1 MAARENPMNGAGPA
15 TAPLH
20 LLERAMDLRSR
31 RHERI
36 AVNLAN
42 RDTPGFRAF
51 EVDLAAALST
61 EAETAGT
68 PALER
73 THPSHQAGAGEM
85 TPERTPLRPV
95 ERSPGSARG
104 DGNTVDLD
112 REMARLSENALMY
125 TAAARVLAAEYAR
138 VRDAIEE

>member
-1 MAARENPMNGAGPA
+1 MNGAGPA
-15 TAPLH
+15 TAPLQ

-36 AVNLAN
+36 AINLAN

-51 EVDLAAALST
+51 DVDLAAALSN
-61 EAETAGT
+61 AGE
-68 PALER
+68 PGGPSALER
-73 THPSHQAGAGEM
+73 THPAHQAGAGEM
-85 TPERTPLRPV
+85 TPDRTPLRPV
-95 ERSPGSARG
+95 DRSPASERG

-125 TAAARVLAAEYAR
+125 TAAARVLADEYTR
-138 VRDAIEE
+138 IRDAIEE

>member
-1 MAARENPMNGAGPA
+1 MTGADAAAGP
-15 TAPLH
+15 LQ

-31 RHERI
+31 QHERI
-36 AVNLAN
+36 AINLAN

-51 EVDLAAALST
+51 EVDLAAALSA
-61 EAETAGT
+61 EAGTAGS

-73 THPSHQAGAGEM
+73 THPDHKAGAGEM
-85 TPERTPLRPV
+85 TRDQTPLRPV

-125 TAAARVLAAEYAR
+125 TAAARVLADEYAR
-138 VRDAIEE
+138 IRDAIEE